1 MPEQQ
6 LNRAQIG
13 AGLQQMNGER
23 VAQGMWRHW
32 LCDAALRP
40 YLPAYVVDGERTNWL
55 IRPITGKQ
63 LGTGMGSSPILP
75 EQIEQPVR

>member
-13 AGLQQMNGER
+13 AGLQQMDGER
-23 VAQGMWRHW
+23 VAQSMWRHW
-32 LCDAALRP
+32 LCDATLRP
-40 YLPAYVVDGERTNWL
+40 YLSAYVVDGERTDWL

-63 LGTGMGSSPILP
+63 PGTGTGSSPILP
-75 EQIEQPVR
+75 EQIEQPGR